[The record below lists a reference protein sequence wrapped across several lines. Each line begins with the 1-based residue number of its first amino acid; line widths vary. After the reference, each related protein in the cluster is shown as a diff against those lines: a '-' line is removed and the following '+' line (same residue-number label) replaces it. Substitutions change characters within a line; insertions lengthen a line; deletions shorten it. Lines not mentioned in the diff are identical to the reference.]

1 METQTIIVNSKNIS
15 KEDYAKMDLCAVDLI
30 KTIKKY
36 DLSADAEEFLLAT
49 LITSHRKACKQV
61 ASIKKLLSSVFDDKE
76 QHHETV

>member
-1 METQTIIVNSKNIS
+1 MEAQTVVINCKNIS
-15 KEDYAKMDLCAVDLI
+15 KEDYEKMDLCAVDLI